1 MEFRIKEFIN
11 TFGNRIFLIQRRKNF
26 LFFSW
31 WGEASD
37 WHTCKFYTLHEA
49 RNALSWIREDLES
62 KGVNRKL
69 SVKYHSED
77 K

>member
-1 MEFRIKEFIN
+1 MEFRIKEFTN

-31 WGEASD
+31 WGEASY